1 MQFAF
6 LLDAV
11 VTTEVKIYKYAEILN
26 GTQPQHC
33 SLVIPK
39 LLIFCGFST
48 PKSCYSILFRNF
60 AI

>member
-11 VTTEVKIYKYAEILN
+11 VITEVNIYKYAEILN
-26 GTQPQHC
+26 GTQHC